1 MYPFYHNN
9 HGVRD
14 FPLTEDDII
23 GIQSLYGKLD
33 L

>member
-1 MYPFYHNN
+1 MYPWYQGH
-9 HGVRD
+9 HKGRD

-23 GIQSLYGKLD
+23 GIQSLYGKFD